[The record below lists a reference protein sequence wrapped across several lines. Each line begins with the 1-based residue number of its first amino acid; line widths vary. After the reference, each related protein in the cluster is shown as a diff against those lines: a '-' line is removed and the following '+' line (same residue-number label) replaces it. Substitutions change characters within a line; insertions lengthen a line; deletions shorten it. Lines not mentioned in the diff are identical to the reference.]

1 MKVLIILITLII
13 VSCTKPE
20 TVLIC
25 GDHVCIN
32 KAEAKQ
38 YFEENL
44 TIEVKIVNRDK
55 PKDIDLVQLN
65 LNENQENREIFIE
78 RKNQTSKKLKT
89 LSSDEVEQIRSEIKK
104 KKKIKKIAKK
114 DSKRDDTGILSVT
127 NSSNKNDDE
136 FKFRKKKVL
145 KKDNIDVCLLV
156 EKCNIEEIS
165 KYLIKGSKKK
175 GFPNLTI
182 RE

>member
-1 MKVLIILITLII
+1 MKKLITMITLIL
-13 VSCTKPE
+13 VGCSRPE

-44 TIEVKIVNRDK
+44 SIEVKIINTDK
-55 PKDIDLVQLN
+55 PKDINLVQLN
-65 LNENQENREIFIE
+65 LNENQEKREVFIE
-78 RKNQTSKKLKT
+78 RKKQTSKQLKT
-89 LSSDEVEQIRSEIKK
+89 LSSDEVEQIRSDIKK
-104 KKKIKKIAKK
+104 KQKIKKIAKK
-114 DSKRDDTGILSVT
+114 ESKNDDTGILSVT
-127 NSSNKNDDE
+127 NNSEKKND
-136 FKFRKKKVL
+136 KLKLRKKKVL
-145 KKDNIDVCLLV
+145 KNNKDVCLLI

>member
-1 MKVLIILITLII
+1 MKILLIMIILMIAG
-13 VSCTKPE
+13 CAKPE

-25 GDHVCIN
+25 GDHICIN

-44 TIEVKIVNRDK
+44 SIEVKIVNKNK

-65 LNENQENREIFIE
+65 LRENQKIREIFIE

-89 LSSDEVEQIRSEIKK
+89 LSSDEVDQIRSDIKK

-114 DSKRDDTGILSVT
+114 DTKRDDTGILSVT
-127 NSSNKNDDE
+127 NNSKKNNNKLKIN
-136 FKFRKKKVL
+136 KKKVL
-145 KKDNIDVCLLV
+145 KKNNTDVCLLV

-175 GFPNLTI
+175 GFPNLTV

>member
-44 TIEVKIVNRDK
+44 SIEVKIVK
-55 PKDIDLVQLN
+55 MISLM
-65 LNENQENREIFIE
+65 
-78 RKNQTSKKLKT
+78 T
-89 LSSDEVEQIRSEIKK
+89 LI
-104 KKKIKKIAKK
+104 
-114 DSKRDDTGILSVT
+114 
-127 NSSNKNDDE
+127 
-136 FKFRKKKVL
+136 
-145 KKDNIDVCLLV
+145 
-156 EKCNIEEIS
+156 
-165 KYLIKGSKKK
+165 
-175 GFPNLTI
+175 
-182 RE
+182 

>member
-1 MKVLIILITLII
+1 MKILIIMITLIL
-13 VSCTKPE
+13 VGCSRPE

-44 TIEVKIVNRDK
+44 SIEVKIINMDK
-55 PKDIDLVQLN
+55 PKDINLVQLN
-65 LNENQENREIFIE
+65 LNENQEKREVFIE
-78 RKNQTSKKLKT
+78 RKKQTSKQLKI
-89 LSSDEVEQIRSEIKK
+89 LSSDEVEQIRSDIKK
-104 KKKIKKIAKK
+104 KQKIKKIAKK
-114 DSKRDDTGILSVT
+114 ESKNDDTGILSVT
-127 NSSNKNDDE
+127 NSSEKNKD
-136 FKFRKKKVL
+136 KLKLRKKKVL
-145 KKDNIDVCLLV
+145 KNNKDVCLLI

>member
-13 VSCTKPE
+13 VGCTKPE

-44 TIEVKIVNRDK
+44 SIEVKIVKSDK
-55 PKDIDLVQLN
+55 PNDIDLVQLN
-65 LNENQENREIFIE
+65 LNENQKDREIFIE

-104 KKKIKKIAKK
+104 KQKIKKIAKK
-114 DSKRDDTGILSVT
+114 NSNINDTGISSVT
-127 NSSNKNDDE
+127 NSSDKNDDE
-136 FKFRKKKVL
+136 LKLRKRKAL
-145 KKDNIDVCLLV
+145 KKNNIDVCLLV